1 MKLIKALKIKNRVAG
16 DLARAQE
23 IFRRE
28 NSRRD
33 DDSSKVDR
41 TEAWNVISS
50 KKAELIR
57 IKTAITKA
65 NVGIYHALAEME
77 ELKGMIRYVQLLDTR
92 EGEEVSYEGMNA
104 QKVTYVWT
112 AQLNQEAV
120 DGLITHYQNRLNEL
134 QDEVDEYNATTDV
147 EI

>member
-23 IFRRE
+23 IFSRE